1 MSVSKKS
8 LFSLQ
13 DKIVYEIQNKI
24 ESKALKVGELIPS
37 EDEIGKKYG
46 VSRVTV
52 RLALNKL
59 EAKNLIIKKQGLGTF
74 VKSKKI
80 KQSLS
85 TAKTIIDALREK
97 NLNPKVKILSNQ
109 IIKADE
115 ALISE
120 LNLKK
125 NTKVVHTRRLV
136 NLNNQPYAVL
146 DTFIIFRFFR
156 IVNIRYCI

>member
-13 DKIVYEIQNKI
+13 DKIVNEIQNKI
-24 ESKALKVGELIPS
+24 ESKALVVSLFLG
-37 EDEIGKKYG
+37 DEIGKKYG
-46 VSRVTV
+46 VSRVT
-52 RLALNKL
+52 RLANKL

-80 KQSLS
+80 KAIFIY
-85 TAKTIIDALREK
+85 AKTIIDALRE
-97 NLNPKVKILSNQ
+97 NLSPKVKDLSNQ

-125 NTKVVHTRRLV
+125 YKGCAYERCKF
-136 NLNNQPYAVL
+136 A
-146 DTFIIFRFFR
+146 
-156 IVNIRYCI
+156 

>member
-1 MSVSKKS
+1 M
-8 LFSLQ
+8 
-13 DKIVYEIQNKI
+13 
-24 ESKALKVGELIPS
+24 
-37 EDEIGKKYG
+37 
-46 VSRVTV
+46 
-52 RLALNKL
+52 NKL

-125 NTKVVHTRRLV
+125 NIYENTKKNRTFARRTIYFNYYWNSLF
-136 NLNNQPYAVL
+136 P
-146 DTFIIFRFFR
+146 
-156 IVNIRYCI
+156 